1 MAVPCQESYTT
12 GLQKKKTNWED
23 EIASAFNG
31 VEKDRGRLNWVQGNG
46 SLDFQCSSHAKI
58 PFIKLNSL
66 LNSPLAAENAVFM
79 G

>member
-1 MAVPCQESYTT
+1 MPGKLHHRAS
-12 GLQKKKTNWED
+12 KKKTNRED